1 MDIMKKMEE
10 AFIDYA
16 KSYDKNIKSL
26 MKERNVEISMEELD
40 EILADAKEI
49 VKH

>member
-10 AFIDYA
+10 AFMNYA
-16 KSYDKNIKSL
+16 EKYDENIRELFRKRDL
-26 MKERNVEISMEELD
+26 EISMEELD
-40 EILADAKEI
+40 EILEDAKEI

>member
-10 AFIDYA
+10 VFIDYA
-16 KSYDKNIKSL
+16 EKYDNNIKAL
-26 MKERNVEISMEELD
+26 IKERNVEISMEELN
-40 EILADAKEI
+40 EILSDAKEI